1 MGVSN
6 NSPTFSYVHFS
17 GVSVVYNNE
26 LYMVQDYATNKK
38 YIYYNVDLP
47 NQLNSSNVMPNRSL
61 KQFLVAINDN
71 GMATLVPSTS
81 DDFSISFDGNST
93 QAIKDRIFG
102 LYEKNEQF
110 GEKFVAIEQDIN
122 GIKQIVGEGGVGG
135 EGYDDSA
142 VWEKISQIEQTAEKI
157 DLSVKET
164 TKKYNDDKETNQLR
178 ENLNSSIIKINSNL
192 GTFKSEITTYF
203 KNNEITEEE
212 TIQINTQLGI
222 LENEKVTLDGYVDTV
237 KLVAE
242 KNNQTQDVVAIES
255 AKRALD
261 IAHNNLKNN
270 ISNAIIDSIITST
283 ENTIIIDS
291 FAKYNLRLN
300 ELKKTCDDI
309 IILGL
314 GGVITEE
321 LANISIKS
329 DEIRLSVSKVE
340 SDFKNDMSVQKIEIE
355 SQIKDVS
362 NALGTFENTV
372 NTVFKDGIIDEA
384 EKILLQE
391 KIDSIDKEKLDVD
404 AKYNSV
410 VNDEN
415 LSEDI
420 KTELVTKYEEYNDKH
435 SELKSKIEYVISD
448 SMVNDAEKLEIN
460 TLFKEYANVLAYFSA
475 LMTKAVEDI
484 TFNTAK
490 VELEQAKNDL
500 KVEIDDVKDSIA
512 GIGGIIDGTFED
524 NILDEVERK
533 NIEQNLENLSRE
545 RIDIDNTYNSMYASE
560 YLLGQSKEHFKIV
573 YDEYVD
579 AFNEV
584 VSVSTGIL
592 NKETLIDNVD
602 RANLDS
608 AILAHKDKLNLL
620 SIETNK
626 VMDIIALNKS
636 NALKGDMQQ
645 EISDVNNR
653 IDDVLGDISGAIGD
667 GIIDEAEAIIIKN
680 SLDNIK
686 KEKLDVDAKYSVIY
700 ENECLNGE
708 VKTNLIQAKNEF
720 DIVIENLISTI
731 TTIIEDN
738 KVTDDESILL
748 EESKQGYMEKSA
760 ILNTRFQE
768 AIDYI
773 SKTQVDKAKEQFQKE
788 INDLGGV
795 LSELENTM
803 NGAFQ
808 DGILTE
814 AEKLSIKQ
822 HLLTLSSEKSDVDKQ
837 YQTIYTNEYLKGD
850 PKTNLTTAYKNYVSA
865 YNSLVTIINN
875 MLEKEG
881 LIDSVDRNN
890 LNNAFKQ
897 HDTKLGLYTESA
909 TNALDA
915 IAKKKIDES
924 EEKTNKKIA
933 DIIIDTE
940 SITSRVGS
948 IESTTTTLADKFD
961 NLEIGSRN
969 YLPNTDFSD
978 STNLEKW
985 YCNTHSV
992 NSFNVY
998 ENFGANLDK
1007 DSFIRGDYVL
1017 RNRHDIANAISLG
1030 KAYSMFRASDVVLE
1044 KNTEYTIS
1052 FYMYKSGNCGKC
1064 LMNVFTVLEDGSL
1077 GTKCGGT
1084 SSITEYTGAFE
1095 KHTVTFTT
1103 NAESNKFS
1111 VRFYN
1116 YYKDTLT
1123 SGYSDVHI
1131 YHPMLA
1137 KGNKAMDWTTAPE
1150 DTKEKLVSQET
1161 RISSAEQKI
1170 TDKAITS
1177 VVQESEF
1184 IKDIDGKIST
1194 NKSNISKVE
1203 QTASKIN
1210 STVSD
1215 LSGRYTELNQT
1226 VSGLTSKVADK
1237 VNSSDIS
1244 SIIQQSSKDIQIG
1257 FNGINDRINI
1267 NERSMDF
1274 IASNGNR
1281 DMLLYGGQTC
1291 IYNNMDNTFMA
1302 TMGSVLN
1309 NSNTNKGTGFLLGK
1323 NCDAFVIGRDAT
1335 WTDILDN
1342 RSPNPLGTFFINF
1355 KDNYLGSKGIHLR
1368 DTTYTTNDIVGMNNP
1383 SVHGF
1388 YSIGSTNTAF
1398 DVWRSL
1404 VDNTIVMR
1412 FDGGTNKIKLG
1423 KVLDGNGYVAENFGS
1438 INTSRLYIDNIYAY
1452 NGNYGKLLMRTDGW
1466 NMYNGVNWDWYGHN
1480 LLNPVIIGGSYGYSI
1495 TPNTDTYSNVKT
1507 CNDDVNLDGVLDKIN
1522 IYPTRTTYE
1531 TDLATC
1537 KTNSEISLEIDVTEL
1552 KQSENADMFIK
1563 KYSTVNS
1570 ETGENEIVEN
1580 IDMKSMLHLALLEI
1594 KKLKKEVKELKQKAG
1609 V

>member
-321 LANISIKS
+321 LANISIKA

-340 SDFKNDMSVQKIEIE
+340 SDFKTDMSVQKIEIE

-362 NALGTFENTV
+362 DALGTFENTV
-372 NTVFKDGIIDEA
+372 NTVFKDGIIDET

-391 KIDSIDKEKLDVD
+391 KIDNIDKEKLDVD

-420 KTELVTKYEEYNDKH
+420 KTELITKYEEYNDKH

-448 SMVNDAEKLEIN
+448 DMVNDAEKLEIN

-484 TFNTAK
+484 TFNTSKA
-490 VELEQAKNDL
+490 ELEQAKNDL
-500 KVEIDDVKDSIA
+500 KGEIDDVKDSIA

-533 NIEQNLENLSRE
+533 NIEQNLESLSRE
-545 RIDIDNTYNSMYASE
+545 KIDIDNTYNSIYASE
-560 YLLGQSKEHFKIV
+560 YLLGQSKENFKIA

-584 VSVSTGIL
+584 VIVSTGIL
-592 NKETLIDNVD
+592 NKETLIDSVD

-636 NALKGDMQQ
+636 NVLKGDMQQ

-653 IDDVLGDISGAIGD
+653 IDDILGDISGAVGD

-720 DIVIENLISTI
+720 DIAIENLISTI

-738 KVTDDESILL
+738 KVTDDESIIL

-788 INDLGGV
+788 ISDLGGV

-822 HLLTLSSEKSDVDKQ
+822 HLLTLSSEKSDTDKQ
-837 YQTIYTNEYLKGD
+837 YETIFANEHLEGQ
-850 PKTNLTTAYKNYVSA
+850 PKTDLSTAYNSYVLA
-865 YNSLVTIINN
+865 YNSLVTVINN
-875 MLEKEG
+875 ILEKEG
-881 LIDSVDRNN
+881 LIDSTDRNK
-890 LNNAFKQ
+890 LNNAFKE
-897 HDTKLGLYTESA
+897 HDSKLGLYSTNA

-915 IAKKKIDES
+915 IAKRKAEVES
-924 EEKTNKKIA
+924 EKLDKKFA
-933 DIIIDTE
+933 DIIIDLE
-940 SITSRVGS
+940 EGITSKVEHLNKQVNGDGGISERLQ
-948 IESTTTTLADKFD
+948 IAE
-961 NLEIGSRN
+961 
-969 YLPNTDFSD
+969 
-978 STNLEKW
+978 EK
-985 YCNTHSV
+985 
-992 NSFNVY
+992 
-998 ENFGANLDK
+998 
-1007 DSFIRGDYVL
+1007 
-1017 RNRHDIANAISLG
+1017 
-1030 KAYSMFRASDVVLE
+1030 
-1044 KNTEYTIS
+1044 
-1052 FYMYKSGNCGKC
+1052 
-1064 LMNVFTVLEDGSL
+1064 
-1077 GTKCGGT
+1077 
-1084 SSITEYTGAFE
+1084 ITEEGITQI
-1095 KHTVTFTT
+1095 V
-1103 NAESNKFS
+1103 
-1111 VRFYN
+1111 
-1116 YYKDTLT
+1116 KDIQ
-1123 SGYSDVHI
+1123 Y
-1131 YHPMLA
+1131 
-1137 KGNKAMDWTTAPE
+1137 
-1150 DTKEKLVSQET
+1150 
-1161 RISSAEQKI
+1161 
-1170 TDKAITS
+1170 
-1177 VVQESEF
+1177 
-1184 IKDIDGKIST
+1184 IKDFENGIET
-1194 NKSNISKVE
+1194 NRENISKIDQKTDNINLSVQRKVDGNSIISAINMSPE
-1203 QTASKIN
+1203 SIKINASKVNI
-1210 STVSD
+1210 TGFVTFSD
-1215 LSGRYTELNQT
+1215 LSGPGTTTIHGANIATGTLN
-1226 VSGLTSKVADK
+1226 TSKVHIKGGTTKKIVIANDNYCVYDGAETDINRK
-1237 VNSSDIS
+1237 VFM
-1244 SIIQQSSKDIQIG
+1244 G
-1257 FNGINDRINI
+1257 FRTNTAINVPSVMLGYNGINPNVDGAVV
-1267 NERSMDF
+1267 S
-1274 IASNGNR
+1274 
-1281 DMLLYGGQTC
+1281 GG
-1291 IYNNMDNTFMA
+1291 
-1302 TMGSVLN
+1302 
-1309 NSNTNKGTGFLLGK
+1309 
-1323 NCDAFVIGRDAT
+1323 
-1335 WTDILDN
+1335 
-1342 RSPNPLGTFFINF
+1342 
-1355 KDNYLGSKGIHLR
+1355 
-1368 DTTYTTNDIVGMNNP
+1368 TYTTYSHYPNNDNPEGVNLSYGALAFKYGAQHYQFSTLNMYQNGDMDLKSGASMYFRPNLRDRGNHVFGIADTEVGCRVPFKCTSTIYANNNITTDKGLYGTYLSIQGDAGVSGRLSAVNFTTNRIDVYGNSNLDGTAYISGACTVANELNVRNKAIYGMNNIALARGTVYLP
-1383 SVHGF
+1383 QGGGNNTTDYLRIGGGFMAGVDSGSFHFLNRNGGVARIYAGNVSTAYSLEPIAKASNHSVFDEINSVNVVDTEEGLRL
-1388 YSIGSTNTAF
+1388 IDNPARLTSTN
-1398 DVWRSL
+1398 
-1404 VDNTIVMR
+1404 
-1412 FDGGTNKIKLG
+1412 
-1423 KVLDGNGYVAENFGS
+1423 E
-1438 INTSRLYIDNIYAY
+1438 
-1452 NGNYGKLLMRTDGW
+1452 
-1466 NMYNGVNWDWYGHN
+1466 
-1480 LLNPVIIGGSYGYSI
+1480 
-1495 TPNTDTYSNVKT
+1495 TPKAVY
-1507 CNDDVNLDGVLDKIN
+1507 
-1522 IYPTRTTYE
+1522 TTYNE
-1531 TDLATC
+1531 
-1537 KTNSEISLEIDVTEL
+1537 KTEQEEVNIDYTTAISTLWKAIQEL
-1552 KQSENADMFIK
+1552 KQ
-1563 KYSTVNS
+1563 
-1570 ETGENEIVEN
+1570 ENEE
-1580 IDMKSMLHLALLEI
+1580 L
-1594 KKLKKEVKELKQKAG
+1594 KKLIKNNNVEGEL
-1609 V
+1609 